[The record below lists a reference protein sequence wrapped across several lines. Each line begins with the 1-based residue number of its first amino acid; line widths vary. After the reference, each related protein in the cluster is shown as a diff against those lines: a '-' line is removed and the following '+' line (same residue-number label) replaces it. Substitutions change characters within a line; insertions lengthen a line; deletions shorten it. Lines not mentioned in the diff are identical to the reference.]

1 MTDEDKKQFIEQMV
15 NEQVERL
22 EKLTDEEQRIEM
34 QKIEESVKVL
44 RYLNQLAKETKNA
57 PR

>member
-1 MTDEDKKQFIEQMV
+1 MTDEDKKQLIEQMV

-34 QKIEESVKVL
+34 QKIKESVKVL

>member
-1 MTDEDKKQFIEQMV
+1 MTDEDKKQLIEQMV
-15 NEQVERL
+15 SKQVERL

-34 QKIEESVKVL
+34 QKIKESCIQFKKIWASL
-44 RYLNQLAKETKNA
+44 LETKNA